1 MLVTDESVSLQ
12 KTSSSTTTNEK
23 IAKLYELGGEPE
35 RKMWIDRYFAFMEE
49 KGTMMM
55 NLPAVG
61 RKPLDL
67 YRLYMSVKDIGG
79 LTQVSLKW
87 LLTSAGSLVANFTD
101 NFKLLFYISPFF
113 LKVYPSWP
121 FLFCQTCFQL
131 IGHPESNSCTA
142 TLVSLEYLFEQYHC
156 LFE

>member
-79 LTQVSLKW
+79 LTQVSLKR

-101 NFKLLFYISPFF
+101 NFKLLF
-113 LKVYPSWP
+113 
-121 FLFCQTCFQL
+121 
-131 IGHPESNSCTA
+131 
-142 TLVSLEYLFEQYHC
+142 
-156 LFE
+156 